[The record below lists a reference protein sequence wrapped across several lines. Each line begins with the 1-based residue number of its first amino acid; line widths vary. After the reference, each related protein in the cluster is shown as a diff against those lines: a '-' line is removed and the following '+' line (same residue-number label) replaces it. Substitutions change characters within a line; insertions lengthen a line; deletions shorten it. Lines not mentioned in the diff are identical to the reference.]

1 MFFPDASRVPMTSI
15 LNYFATLGSIQ
26 AVHVENKVVGLN
38 DSYYHSA
45 IIYYDSE

>member
-1 MFFPDASRVPMTSI
+1 MFSL

-26 AVHVENKVVGLN
+26 TVSVEKGLGLKEN
-38 DSYYHSA
+38 FFHSA